1 MADNKQYVT
10 LPQENGAVL
19 ISEDVV
25 ATIVSQTVKDIEG
38 VYGICA
44 RYSTD
49 IVELINRK
57 NWRRGLR
64 VTIAQNDQITIDCDL
79 IICYGQSVVDVAKAA
94 QSAVVAAV
102 ASVTGVN
109 AITVNVNICGIVR
122 K

>member
-25 ATIVSQTVKDIEG
+25 ATIVSQTVKDVEG

-44 RYSTD
+44 RYTTD

-64 VTIAQNDQITIDCDL
+64 VTIAQNDKITIDCDL

-102 ASVTGVN
+102 ASVTGVKVV
-109 AITVNVNICGIVR
+109 AVNVNICGIVR